1 MEEAKGLCFMGD
13 RSLNMSVIILLFLF
27 TVSLIGVI
35 KSADIFVDR
44 IVDIGRALGI
54 SQIILGVTVAAAG
67 TSLPEFGSALISV
80 LTGNPDLGVG
90 VVIGSN
96 IWNIAGIIGISAI
109 LSCAVTTNQ
118 DEIRRDGLFG
128 LLNILILTFFMLMG
142 PVGPLTGVVL
152 LALYG
157 VYLWVLIK
165 KQRGYYTSHLMDH
178 GEVDAKTII
187 YAILGFT
194 GLVVFC
200 RILVYSAVGIA
211 EILNVPEMIIGLF
224 ALAIGTS
231 LAELVVAVNSAMK
244 RMCSLSLGTVL
255 GSNIFNILIGIGVPS
270 LFVKIP
276 VEPLSLILDAPVL
289 MGVTVAVM
297 YFMWTDMELRRV
309 EGVALVAFYLAYAV
323 LRITLT
329 R

>member
-1 MEEAKGLCFMGD
+1 MFYGE

-128 LLNILILTFFMLMG
+128 LLSILILTFFMLMG

-187 YAILGFT
+187 SAILGFT

-211 EILNVPEMIIGLF
+211 EIMNVPEMIIGLF

-270 LFVKIP
+270 LFVRIP

>member
-1 MEEAKGLCFMGD
+1 
-13 RSLNMSVIILLFLF
+13 MSPIILIVIFC
-27 TVSLIGVI
+27 TSLIGVI
-35 KSADIFVDR
+35 RSADIFVDR

-67 TSLPEFGSALISV
+67 TSLPEFGSAMISV
-80 LTGNPDLGVG
+80 LTGSPELGVG

-109 LSCAVTTNQ
+109 LSCAVTTNR

-128 LLNILILTFFMLMG
+128 LLSILILSYFMLMG
-142 PVGPLTGVVL
+142 PIGPLTGAVL
-152 LALYG
+152 LSVYG
-157 VYLWVLIK
+157 VYLLILIK
-165 KQRGYYTSHLMDH
+165 KQRKYYTSHLIE
-178 GEVDAKTII
+178 GGDAGWKTITT
-187 YAILGFT
+187 AILSFV

-200 RILVYSAVGIA
+200 RVLVYSAVEIA
-211 EILNVPEMIIGLF
+211 GVLHIPEMIVGLF

-231 LAELVVAVNSAMK
+231 LAELVVAVNSARK
-244 RMCSLSLGTVL
+244 HMCSLSLGTVL

-276 VEPLSLILDAPVL
+276 VESLSVVLDAPIL
-289 MGVTVAVM
+289 IAVTVIVM

-309 EGVALVAFYLAYAV
+309 EGVVLLIIYIIYAA
-323 LRITLT
+323 LRITTT

>member
-1 MEEAKGLCFMGD
+1 MFYGGEKFKHV
-13 RSLNMSVIILLFLF
+13 SYHLLFLF

-44 IVDIGRALGI
+44 IVDIGRGLGI

-109 LSCAVTTNQ
+109 LSCAVTTNR

-128 LLNILILTFFMLMG
+128 LLSILILTFFMLMG

-187 YAILGFT
+187 SAILGFI

-211 EILNVPEMIIGLF
+211 EIMNVPEMIIGLF

>member
-1 MEEAKGLCFMGD
+1 MFYGE

-109 LSCAVTTNQ
+109 LSCAVTTNR

-128 LLNILILTFFMLMG
+128 LLSILILTFFMLMG

-187 YAILGFT
+187 SAILGFT

-200 RILVYSAVGIA
+200 RILVYSAA
-211 EILNVPEMIIGLF
+211 LNW
-224 ALAIGTS
+224 S
-231 LAELVVAVNSAMK
+231 LL
-244 RMCSLSLGTVL
+244 L
-255 GSNIFNILIGIGVPS
+255 
-270 LFVKIP
+270 
-276 VEPLSLILDAPVL
+276 
-289 MGVTVAVM
+289 
-297 YFMWTDMELRRV
+297 
-309 EGVALVAFYLAYAV
+309 
-323 LRITLT
+323 TLQ
-329 R
+329 